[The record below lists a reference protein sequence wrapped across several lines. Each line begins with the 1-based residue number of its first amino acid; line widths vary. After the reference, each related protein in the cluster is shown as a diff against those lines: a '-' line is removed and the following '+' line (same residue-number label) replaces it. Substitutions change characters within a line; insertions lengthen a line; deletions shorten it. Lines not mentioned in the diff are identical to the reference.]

1 MHRVVSRSACSL
13 YNEPLYLIFREEPL
27 MDANRYF
34 DAMHNAMS
42 AQHPGAQLLLTV
54 KLQDTCGNDACLELK
69 QLPGEST
76 SILCYSTMGR
86 RCLSFQLFRKG
97 WQLCHN
103 ADGQLVGR
111 FPASANGLIDETDFR
126 AYCREDR
133 LDLAR
138 TQRILSELQ
147 QWAGVNYRGR
157 IPQDAR
163 TGAQITVESFVGTG
177 ARWTY
182 WSQDAAPSL
191 PLAAILYWLADF
203 LAGAE
208 RRTLQADPQ
217 AARLAAQ
224 WLAGDTAVFFH
235 PTVPLTA
242 MNAAASAST
251 SAPARRSRSAVPAA
265 RNKSWQSIMAVMASM

>member
-1 MHRVVSRSACSL
+1 
-13 YNEPLYLIFREEPL
+13 
-27 MDANRYF
+27 MDASRYF
-34 DAMHNAMS
+34 TAMHNAMS
-42 AQHPGAQLLLTV
+42 AQHPRAQLLLTV

-69 QLPGEST
+69 QLPGENT

-86 RCLSFQLFRKG
+86 RCLNFQLFRKG

-111 FPASANGLIDETDFR
+111 FPSSADGLIDETDFR

-138 TQRILSELQ
+138 TQRILSELRTL
-147 QWAGVNYRGR
+147 AGADHQGS
-157 IPQDAR
+157 IPQNAR
-163 TGAQITVESFVGTG
+163 TGAVITVESFVGAG

-182 WSQDAAPSL
+182 WSQDVLPSL
-191 PLAAILYWLADF
+191 PLGAILYWLADH

-217 AARLAAQ
+217 AAHLAAQ

-235 PTVPLTA
+235 PSVPMTA
-242 MNAAASAST
+242 MNTVSSG
-251 SAPARRSRSAVPAA
+251 SAPARRRTTVPAA
-265 RNKSWQSIMAVMASM
+265 RNKSWQSIMAVMAGM